1 MSVYTPTKK
10 SLPSWMMMNEQTSK
24 PWMNSLGVDMEIS
37 GVDLG
42 GMTEATIADGLS
54 ELEILRLRGG
64 CEWPESWE
72 LTKKQKESRSCD
84 TVAMKYPEANMRHT
98 SCYKAI
104 HKAYMG
110 AAGDESV
117 RGCNM
122 YSPISGKLYPEYSK
136 CMKPGGMDD
145 LDCQRTCYTYPKQKG
160 CETLTAG
167 LNRLQ
172 LVKKLQE
179 IEKGP
184 RPEDIPSP
192 TPPPPPTPA
201 PEGTVAIAASIKSVT
216 PTAVQFSYV
225 DPKTKKSVVVKKTL
239 VDMYK
244 PTDKVTVVLG
254 KNTNKFVDLRKK

>member
-1 MSVYTPTKK
+1 
-10 SLPSWMMMNEQTSK
+10 MMMNEQTSK

-42 GMTEATIADGLS
+42 GMTEATIADGIS
-54 ELEILRLRGG
+54 DLEILRLRAS
-64 CEWPESWE
+64 CTWPDSWE
-72 LTKKQKESRSCD
+72 LNKKQKESRSCD
-84 TVAMKYPEANMRHT
+84 TVAMKYPETNMRHT
-98 SCYKAI
+98 SCYRAI
-104 HKAYMG
+104 QKAYMG

-122 YSPISGKLYPEYSK
+122 YSPISGELYPEYAK

-145 LDCQRTCYTYPKQKG
+145 LDCQRTCYAYPTQKG

-167 LNRLQ
+167 LNRSQ
-172 LVKKLQE
+172 LVKKLWE

-184 RPEDIPSP
+184 KPDDLPS
-192 TPPPPPTPA
+192 PPPPPA
-201 PEGTVAIAASIKSVT
+201 PEETVVIAASMKSVT

-254 KNTNKFVDLRKK
+254 KKTNKFVGLRKK